1 FEIIHFDQSIR
12 RGGMP
17 FGETGHPNSE
27 TRTVWMRSGFVESA
41 NEFDQI
47 DRVLKRV
54 PRFIVSNPGRP
65 VAAKRKNV
73 YNSPLRMSEKDCLNL
88 LFVVTDT
95 GQVRDR
101 VKLCCVLNALDK
113 IVS

>member
-1 FEIIHFDQSIR
+1 
-12 RGGMP
+12 MP
-17 FGETGHPNSE
+17 FGETGHPDSE
-27 TRTVWMRSGFVESA
+27 TAALWMRSRFVESA

-54 PRFIVSNPGRP
+54 ARFIVSNPGRP
-65 VAAKRKNV
+65 VAAKRENV
-73 YNSPLRMSEKDCLNL
+73 SNGRLRISEKNRLNL

-101 VKLCCVLNALDK
+101 VQLCCVLNALDK
-113 IVS
+113 VVS

>member
-1 FEIIHFDQSIR
+1 
-12 RGGMP
+12 MP

-27 TRTVWMRSGFVESA
+27 TAALWMRSGFVESA

-47 DRVLKRV
+47 DRVLKRLA
-54 PRFIVSNPGRP
+54 RFIVSNPGWP
-65 VAAKRKNV
+65 VAAKGENV
-73 YNSPLRMSEKDCLNL
+73 SNGRLRVSEKNRLNL

-101 VKLCCVLNALDK
+101 VQLCCVLNALDK
-113 IVS
+113 VVS

>member
-1 FEIIHFDQSIR
+1 
-12 RGGMP
+12 MP

-27 TRTVWMRSGFVESA
+27 TATLWMRSGFVESA

-73 YNSPLRMSEKDCLNL
+73 SNGRLRISEKDRLNL
-88 LFVVTDT
+88 LFVVTDA
-95 GQVRDR
+95 GQVRNR
-101 VKLCCVLNALDK
+101 VKFCCILNALDK
-113 IVS
+113 IVSQITR